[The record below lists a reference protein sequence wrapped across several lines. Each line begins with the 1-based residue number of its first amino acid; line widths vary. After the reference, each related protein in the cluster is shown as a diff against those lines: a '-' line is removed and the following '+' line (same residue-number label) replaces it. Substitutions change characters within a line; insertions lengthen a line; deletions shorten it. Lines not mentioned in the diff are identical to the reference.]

1 MKKVEIFEGS
11 SLQDMPL
18 GLKVGEPRC
27 AFIGKTRSGKQIQV
41 PLDENIF
48 SRHLMLI
55 GGIGT
60 GKTTAFFQILK
71 QLQYTLTDK
80 DVMVIFDTKV
90 DFYSEF
96 YREGDVVISN
106 DSHACGPNGLDYW
119 NIFNEIELDEHMEEN
134 ISEIAS
140 AVFSDKIENSSQ
152 PFFANAAMDIFREY
166 SRTSAETARSSL
178 RITPS

>member
-18 GLKVGEPRC
+18 GLKVGDPRC

-41 PLDENIF
+41 PLDENIL

-80 DVMVIFDTKV
+80 DVMVIFDT
-90 DFYSEF
+90 
-96 YREGDVVISN
+96 
-106 DSHACGPNGLDYW
+106 
-119 NIFNEIELDEHMEEN
+119 
-134 ISEIAS
+134 
-140 AVFSDKIENSSQ
+140 
-152 PFFANAAMDIFREY
+152 
-166 SRTSAETARSSL
+166 
-178 RITPS
+178 